1 MAKQKELDNSPPY
14 TGFGGLNNF
23 RKNPL
28 SVETTVR
35 RYDNTLHCFLTMFQK
50 QQNESR
56 ESCKIFYE
64 KVIY

>member
-1 MAKQKELDNSPPY
+1 MAKQKELYNSLPY
-14 TGFGGLNNF
+14 TGIGGLNNS
-23 RKNPL
+23 RK
-28 SVETTVR
+28 TTVS